1 MADGTL
7 VAIAHRNGPKMSR
20 LTECKALV
28 LAPEGIAREG
38 ICQALAGL
46 PLAAVDVVSPNAA
59 MRLTQRGDVDVLVAV
74 ANAIPPGLLDFLV
87 ESTECKPWL
96 DVVFIVDGPA
106 ERKALSSMPGGVPPN
121 MLLLEVPS
129 DQDLGS
135 VLANLLEE
143 RSRRPESE
151 PGLDLHGRHREMSI
165 LTSTV
170 ESALK
175 AGNVGEAMRDLASG
189 LSRLFTTP
197 LLAILEVEDGVP
209 RYSVACH
216 ETVSE
221 EAISGIEHHLA
232 ERYWLIAGGELGV
245 PASRTVS
252 RLPGEGVFSGERF
265 RSLVVPFFTGDELS
279 GCFGVSFPAGRHLS
293 AEQLLFLDYI
303 PTHLS
308 TVFVGLRR
316 VRFLAMH
323 DVLTGAYNRLYLEE
337 HLKNRLAVH
346 QRYGNELSVVMLDLD
361 NFKEINDTF
370 GHPVGDRLLCE
381 FTQLLRKAS
390 RDADVVARYGG
401 DEFVVVLDS
410 TSADGAA
417 VFVQR
422 LLRDTLSRTF
432 AEGIDGVDLTV
443 SAGVTTVGKLATP
456 ELLTADRLLGQVD
469 TALYAA
475 KAAGRN
481 CAAVWPSMAVL
492 SPAPGTGRSGAVPR
506 SGKKE
511 SAAPKPSAAGDVA
524 KAPVRLM
531 VVDDQAEVL
540 LVVCRVLEKAGYVV
554 DRADSGDMCLEKIK
568 AAETPYDLLV
578 TDLTMPGM
586 DGLQL
591 LKRVRH
597 LSPDTA
603 GIVLT
608 GYATIENAVSSFQSG
623 VRAFLRKPVD
633 RMELLGAVDNA
644 LQVQR
649 LENENRNYRDHLE
662 RMVMAKSSQLR
673 QALAETRQAFDFAVD
688 GFATLVDI
696 RERSAGRH
704 VLRVQAMSVILGRRL
719 GFSSRQLERLARGAV
734 LHDIGKVGVPDHI
747 LLKPGKLDAEEW
759 RVMCGHVEI
768 GYDILR
774 KAPWLE
780 EVAETVRSHHE
791 RYDGSGYPRGLRGE
805 AICREARVFAV
816 ADSYDAMRV
825 DRVYRKALSREAAVN
840 EIVGNVER
848 LYDPRVVAAFEDSIP
863 ELEEVLARFKSDEDA
878 AE

>member
-1 MADGTL
+1 
-7 VAIAHRNGPKMSR
+7 MSR
-20 LTECKALV
+20 LTESKLLV
-28 LAPEGIAREG
+28 LAPEGGARAG
-38 ICQALAGL
+38 ICRALDGL
-46 PLAAVDVVSPNAA
+46 SFASVAVVEANAA
-59 MRLTQRGDVDVLVAV
+59 MRLMQRGDVDILVAV
-74 ANAIPPGLLDFLV
+74 AGAVPPGLLDFLL
-87 ESTECKPWL
+87 ESTEFKPWF
-96 DVVFIVDGPA
+96 DIVFIVDGP
-106 ERKALSSMPGGVPPN
+106 EQRHALSAMPSGVPPN
-121 MLLLEVPS
+121 MLLLEVPPGV
-129 DQDLGS
+129 DPGPALAERLGE
-135 VLANLLEE
+135 LDR
-143 RSRRPESE
+143 RSEGG
-151 PGLDLHGRHREMSI
+151 PGLALRGRHREMNI
-165 LTSTV
+165 LTNTV

-189 LSRLFTTP
+189 LSRLFNAP
-197 LLAILEVEDGVP
+197 LLAILEVEEGVP
-209 RYSVACH
+209 RYSIACH
-216 ETVSE
+216 EAISE
-221 EAISGIEHHLA
+221 EMIEQIEQHLG
-232 ERYWLIAGGELGV
+232 ERYWLIAGGMLGA
-245 PASRTVS
+245 PAERMVS
-252 RLPGEGVFSGERF
+252 RLTNAGAYAGEKLHT
-265 RSLVVPFFTGDELS
+265 LVVPFFTGDELS
-279 GCFGVSFPAGRHLS
+279 GCFGVGFPEGQRLS
-293 AEQLLFLDYI
+293 PEQLLFLDYA

-381 FTQLLRKAS
+381 FTQLLRDAS
-390 RDADVVARYGG
+390 RDADIVARYGG
-401 DEFVVVLDS
+401 DEFVVVLDN
-410 TSADGAA
+410 TGAEGAA
-417 VFVQR
+417 VFTRR

-456 ELLTADRLLGQVD
+456 ELLTADRLLSQVD
-469 TALYAA
+469 TALYSA

-481 CAAVWPSMAVL
+481 CAAVWPGMKVL
-492 SPAPGTGRSGAVPR
+492 SPDPGVPGAKGHREKAPPPPPATL
-506 SGKKE
+506 
-511 SAAPKPSAAGDVA
+511 SAASAAKPV
-524 KAPVRLM
+524 VRLM

-540 LVVCRVLEKAGYVV
+540 LVVCRVLEKAGYIV
-554 DRADSGDMCLEKIK
+554 DRADGGELCLEKIK
-568 AAETPYDLLV
+568 AAEVPYDLLV

-633 RMELLGAVDNA
+633 RMELLGAVENA

-704 VLRVQAMSVILGRRL
+704 VLRVQAMSLILGKKL
-719 GFSSRQLERLARGAV
+719 GFSSRQLERLARGAI
-734 LHDIGKVGVPDHI
+734 LHDIGKVAVPDHI
-747 LLKPGKLDAEEW
+747 LLKPGRLDDEEW
-759 RVMCGHVEI
+759 RIMRGHVEI

-774 KAPWLE
+774 KAPWLD
-780 EVAETVRSHHE
+780 EVAETIRSHHE
-791 RYDGSGYPRGLRGE
+791 RYDGSGYPRGLKGE
-805 AICREARVFAV
+805 EICREARVFAV

-825 DRVYRKALSREAAVN
+825 DRIYRKALSREAAVD
-840 EIVGNVER
+840 EIVANAGR
-848 LYDPRVVAAFEDSIP
+848 LYDPQVVAVFENSVP
-863 ELEEVLARFKSDEDA
+863 ELEEVIARFAGEEEMPK
-878 AE
+878 